1 MLDIKKEIS
10 EQIAKTIE
18 NIEAKEI
25 YAYIEIP
32 KDTRNG
38 DYSFPCFRLAKILRK
53 APQEIA
59 NGIKEKLEQ
68 NGATNSELIE
78 KVDIVG
84 GYLNFY
90 VSSKIFTKEVLEQI
104 SNNAKFGVEI
114 EDEKNK
120 EKNIVIDYSA
130 PNIAKPFHI
139 GHLRSTVIGAALY
152 NIYKYLGYNV
162 IGINHLGDY
171 GTQFGKLIEGYKRWG
186 EEYNIDS
193 DPINE
198 LTKIYIRINNAC
210 KDDEQILQACR
221 DNFKKLEDGD
231 SYCVEIWKKFREL
244 SLKEFQRVY
253 DLLGSKFDSWN
264 GEAFYSDKMQEV
276 VDLLE
281 KSGRLEESQGAKIV
295 NLEDQGIN
303 TPCIIVKS
311 NGSSTYATRDLAA
324 ILYRARTYDFDKAL
338 YVTSY
343 EQVLHFKQVF
353 ATAKY
358 LGLDE
363 KYLKGLEHVSFGMV
377 LLPTGKMSTREG
389 NIVKLEEL
397 LNESIDRAKEIIEQK
412 NPGLENK
419 DDVAKKVG
427 IGAIIFN
434 DLSNSRVKDEV
445 FDWNT
450 ILNFQGETGP
460 YIQYTYVRT
469 KSVLEKAEV
478 DVNNISFDMVNLDSL
493 GDSYSQ
499 NIIKLLYDFHNVL
512 VQVTEKSEPSI
523 LSRYLIDLAKSYSVF
538 YNENRI
544 MVDDLRLKN
553 SRIYL
558 TFAVG
563 KVLKIG
569 ANLLGMDMPEKM

>member
-1 MLDIKKEIS
+1 MWDE
-10 EQIAKTIE
+10 E
-18 NIEAKEI
+18 
-25 YAYIEIP
+25 Y
-32 KDTRNG
+32 D
-38 DYSFPCFRLAKILRK
+38 
-53 APQEIA
+53 
-59 NGIKEKLEQ
+59 
-68 NGATNSELIE
+68 IE
-78 KVDIVG
+78 K
-84 GYLNFY
+84 
-90 VSSKIFTKEVLEQI
+90 
-104 SNNAKFGVEI
+104 
-114 EDEKNK
+114 
-120 EKNIVIDYSA
+120 
-130 PNIAKPFHI
+130 
-139 GHLRSTVIGAALY
+139 
-152 NIYKYLGYNV
+152 
-162 IGINHLGDY
+162 
-171 GTQFGKLIEGYKRWG
+171 
-186 EEYNIDS
+186 

-210 KDDEQILQACR
+210 KEDEQILQACR

-231 SYCVEIWKKFREL
+231 TYCVEIWKKFREL

-276 VDLLE
+276 VDILE
-281 KSGRLEESQGAKIV
+281 KSGKLEESQGAKIV

-412 NPGLENK
+412 NPELENK
-419 DDVAKKVG
+419 EDVAKKVG

-478 DVNNISFDMVNLDSL
+478 DVNNISFDMVNLDNL
-493 GDSYSQ
+493 EDSYSQ

-523 LSRYLIDLAKSYSVF
+523 LSRYLIDLAKAYSVF

-544 MVDDLRLKN
+544 MVDDSSLKN
-553 SRIYL
+553 SRVYL

>member
-18 NIEAKEI
+18 NVESKEI
-25 YAYIEIP
+25 YTYIEVP
-32 KDTRNG
+32 KDTKNG
-38 DYSFPCFRLAKILRK
+38 DYAFPCFRLAKTLRK
-53 APQEIA
+53 SPPEIA
-59 NGIKEKLEQ
+59 NQIKEKLEE
-68 NGATNSELIE
+68 NGISNSEIIK
-78 KVDIVG
+78 KVEIAG

-90 VSSKIFTKEVLEQI
+90 ISSKIFTKEVLEQI
-104 SNNAKFGVEI
+104 SNNEKFGI
-114 EDEKNK
+114 EPEDDKNK

-162 IGINHLGDY
+162 TGINHLGDY

-186 EEYNIDS
+186 KEYDIDS

-198 LTKIYIRINNAC
+198 LTKIYIRINTAC
-210 KDDEQILQACR
+210 KEDEQILQACR

-253 DLLGSKFDSWN
+253 NLLGSTFDSWN

-276 VDLLE
+276 IEILE
-281 KSGRLEESQGAKIV
+281 KSGKLKESQGAKIV
-295 NLEDQGIN
+295 ELEEQGIN

-324 ILYRARTYDFDKAL
+324 ILYRARNYNFDKAL

-363 KYLKGLEHVSFGMV
+363 KYIKGLEHVSFGMV

-397 LNESIDRAKEIIEQK
+397 LNEAIERAKEIIEQK
-412 NPGLENK
+412 NPELENK
-419 DDVAKKVG
+419 EEVAKKVG

-445 FDWNT
+445 FDWNN

-469 KSVLEKAEV
+469 KSVLEKAGV
-478 DVNNISFDMVNLDSL
+478 KIDNISFDMVNFDSL
-493 GDSYSQ
+493 EDTYSQ
-499 NIIKLLYDFHNVL
+499 NIIKLLYDFHNIL
-512 VQVTEKSEPSI
+512 IQVTEKNEPSI
-523 LSRYLIDLAKSYSVF
+523 LSRYLIELAKAYSVF

-544 MVDDLRLKN
+544 MVEDTSIKN

-558 TFAVG
+558 TFAVE

-569 ANLLGMDMPEKM
+569 ANLLGIEMPEKM